1 MMLRQSA
8 RLQRQF
14 AHGAIVQTPR
24 TRSTTTTGKLHPSCA
39 ILSKRAAVVGLLSGL
54 FVAGGA
60 SVPGSRSVA
69 MAASASEI
77 EKVYH
82 CMCVH
87 MPFTATCC
95 MHDVLLFNFH
105 SRLAPLTSTG
115 SHHLLAPG
123 AKVTTRRSSAV
134 LPG

>member
-1 MMLRQSA
+1 
-8 RLQRQF
+8 
-14 AHGAIVQTPR
+14 
-24 TRSTTTTGKLHPSCA
+24 
-39 ILSKRAAVVGLLSGL
+39 
-54 FVAGGA
+54 
-60 SVPGSRSVA
+60 

-115 SHHLLAPG
+115 SHHLLASVP
-123 AKVTTRRSSAV
+123 KS
-134 LPG
+134 LPVVHLLSCLGSGIAPLIMAWQ